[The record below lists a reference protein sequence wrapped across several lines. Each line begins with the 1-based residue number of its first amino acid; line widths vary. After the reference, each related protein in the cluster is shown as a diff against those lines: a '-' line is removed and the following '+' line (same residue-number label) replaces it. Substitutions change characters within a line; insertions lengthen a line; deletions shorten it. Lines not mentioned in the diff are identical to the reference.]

1 MIKCLL
7 SFDHIP
13 LHDWE
18 SLFISFVI
26 FHHMMKCYHIIYI
39 KSHKETVT
47 EQECGMDEKERDR
60 ESMCAK
66 ANEKLPLAHVAPYEN
81 VRKALESARVCP
93 EYNRGVQINNLTQ
106 IDIKN
111 AIGHIPDHK
120 YFKNNHFNE
129 NERINFSHSIEI
141 KHHK

>member
-47 EQECGMDEKERDR
+47 EQEYEMEEKERDR
-60 ESMCAK
+60 ESMLKRTRNCRLHTSHRMKMFERHWK
-66 ANEKLPLAHVAPYEN
+66 ARAY
-81 VRKALESARVCP
+81 ALNIFV
-93 EYNRGVQINNLTQ
+93 V
-106 IDIKN
+106 
-111 AIGHIPDHK
+111 
-120 YFKNNHFNE
+120 FK
-129 NERINFSHSIEI
+129 SII
-141 KHHK
+141 